1 MKRIGLSGGIG
12 SGKSYVA
19 GILEKMGFP
28 VYYADAR
35 AKALTDTHPHIIS
48 ELVKRFGTT
57 IYEDGVLNR
66 KALAALIFDS
76 EANRLFVNSLIH
88 PIVRADFDAW
98 CAQQHSPLVFN
109 EAAILF
115 ETGAYRQFDATVL
128 VIAPIDIRIQRIM
141 QRDRCTHEQAE
152 ARINSQWSDEQKIPL
167 ANAIVSNSGEE
178 AVLIQVENL
187 TETLKLNNPN

>member
-1 MKRIGLSGGIG
+1 VKRIGLSGGIG

-35 AKALTDTHPHIIS
+35 AKALTDTHPHIKS

-57 IYEDGVLNR
+57 LYEDGVLNR

-76 EANRLFVNSLIH
+76 EANRLFVNNLIH

-98 CAQQHSPLVFN
+98 CAQQNSSLVFN

-115 ETGAYRQFDATVL
+115 ETGAYKQFDGTLL
-128 VIAPIDIRIQRIM
+128 VVAPLDLRIQRVM
-141 QRDRCTHEQAE
+141 QRDRCNEE
-152 ARINSQWSDEQKIPL
+152 EVRERIKAQWPDEQKIPL
-167 ANAIVSNSGEE
+167 ATSVITSNGILPLVS
-178 AVLIQVENL
+178 QVEGSVQ
-187 TETLKLNNPN
+187 TLLSL